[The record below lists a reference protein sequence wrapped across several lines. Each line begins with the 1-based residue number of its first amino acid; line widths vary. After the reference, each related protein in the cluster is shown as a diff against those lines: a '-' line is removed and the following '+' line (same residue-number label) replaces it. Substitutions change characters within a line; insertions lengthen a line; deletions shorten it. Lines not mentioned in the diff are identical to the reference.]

1 MALNFKKNQPPVKL
15 TLKIE
20 RELYDTFSSFVQY
33 LRDRE
38 ENPDLEEGEVIQEVL
53 REYTSGIS
61 QDIKAW
67 RAHLKTQREQL
78 NEATF
83 EPPVAPEK
91 VSAPESKA
99 SVTQEPS
106 VSHES
111 NPRKAPLDED
121 TRARLTQVVEE
132 KKKESAA
139 HRASS
144 SEVAKAT

>member
-1 MALNFKKNQPPVKL
+1 MRLNFKKNQPPVKL

-61 QDIKAW
+61 QDVKEW
-67 RAHLKTQREQL
+67 RAHLKAQREQL
-78 NEATF
+78 KEATV
-83 EPPVAPEK
+83 EPPAAQEK
-91 VSAPESKA
+91 VSAPEPKA
-99 SVTQEPS
+99 PVTQEPS

-111 NPRKAPLDED
+111 NLRKAPLDED
-121 TRARLTQVVEE
+121 SRARLTQVIEE
-132 KKKESAA
+132 KKRGSAA
-139 HRASS
+139 ASS
-144 SEVAKAT
+144 LEVAKAT